1 MEEIKVCVAYDCEEK
16 RSEEYPVDTHI
27 LSAAK
32 PVYKTFKGFSQ
43 DMSEVE
49 TVEDLPQ
56 GARDYVKL
64 IEDQTGIPVIILG
77 VGPDRK
83 ETIFRETQ

>member
-1 MEEIKVCVAYDCEEK
+1 MEKGPKNI
-16 RSEEYPVDTHI
+16 RSTRTFC
-27 LSAAK
+27 LLQK

-56 GARDYVKL
+56 GARDYVKF
-64 IEDQTGIPVIILG
+64 IEDQTGVPVIILG

-83 ETIFRETQ
+83 ETIFRET

>member
-1 MEEIKVCVAYDCEEK
+1 
-16 RSEEYPVDTHI
+16 I

-43 DMSEVE
+43 DMSEAE
-49 TVEDLPQ
+49 TIEDLPQ
-56 GARDYVKL
+56 VARDYVKF
-64 IEDQTGIPVIILG
+64 IEDQTGVPAVILG

-83 ETIFRETQ
+83 ETIYRETQ